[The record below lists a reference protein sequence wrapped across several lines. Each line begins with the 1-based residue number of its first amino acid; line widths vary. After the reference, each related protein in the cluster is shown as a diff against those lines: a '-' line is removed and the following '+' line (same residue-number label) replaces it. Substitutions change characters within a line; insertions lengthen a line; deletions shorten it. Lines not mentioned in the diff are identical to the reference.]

1 MKLHTYA
8 PVFKLPA
15 LGQAVEAPA
24 GMVFTS
30 PSRIVTFT
38 NALDI
43 HSLLPAVR
51 LADQIGSKFKI

>member
-8 PVFKLPA
+8 PGFKAPA

-24 GMVFTS
+24 GVVFRS
-30 PSRIVTFT
+30 PSRTVTFT

-51 LADQIGSKFKI
+51 LASQIGSKK